1 MLHFYFPDVHV
12 YEARNDY
19 WSGEILKKIS
29 GPPSLYQKTNEEIP
43 WGFVIHCNAENGEPY
58 SVEFENGTTWSFCS
72 LSERILKIEWP
83 LLIKDYPDG
92 NCKAR
97 VERIFS
103 DSMYLTVSSDNAL
116 LNDMLIWH
124 YPPLRLKS

>member
-29 GPPSLYQKTNEEIP
+29 GPPSLYQKTNEESP
-43 WGFVIHCNAENGEPY
+43 WGFVIHCNADNGEPH
-58 SVEFENGTTWSFCS
+58 SVEFKNGTVWSFCS
-72 LSERILKIEWP
+72 LSEREWP
-83 LLIKDYPDG
+83 LFIKDYSSSNG
-92 NCKAR
+92 KNCKAR
-97 VERIFS
+97 VERIFT

-124 YPPLRLKS
+124 YPPRHLK